1 VSEPYLLLLVNTVYL
16 SKVFGYNSKAGGSDF
31 CVFLPNCL
39 IKIGEIASNEL
50 RGKKKKKIKAQ
61 ITITMTETHKKNNQK
76 KKMGTCGYSIST
88 RS

>member
-1 VSEPYLLLLVNTVYL
+1 VNTVYL

-50 RGKKKKKIKAQ
+50 RGKKKKKLKPKLPSQ
-61 ITITMTETHKKNNQK
+61 
-76 KKMGTCGYSIST
+76 
-88 RS
+88 